1 VFFAC
6 TIGEALVAN
15 GYLELLYLG
24 DRGFLAMVL
33 TLMVE
38 TLRRVM
44 RDARA
49 LELLGQDLAQQ
60 VSRRTLERDE
70 AREALAV
77 AATARGA
84 GPIGSRGHGEPVDW
98 VLCDVMMPGG
108 SGQERLRCRGRASA

>member
-1 VFFAC
+1 MFFAC
-6 TIGEALVAN
+6 AIGEALVAN

-24 DRGFLAMVL
+24 DLGFLAMVL

-77 AATARGA
+77 AERHAALGQLAAGVTASPWIGCFAT
-84 GPIGSRGHGEPVDW
+84 
-98 VLCDVMMPGG
+98 
-108 SGQERLRCRGRASA
+108 